1 VIAYDPTHASA
12 TAPQAKQKRR
22 TVAQDKQSDNHDLR
36 PVHKAPSSPMHRV
49 NGVAAGLC
57 VDSVVFRRAEARFPP
72 AGVRA
77 RPGRVALESLVE
89 IGVSR
94 IEGKGLSQFSL
105 RKRDEKRKKL
115 GVA

>member
-49 NGVAAGLC
+49 NGVAGGFRAG
-57 VDSVVFRRAEARFPP
+57 
-72 AGVRA
+72 GVGA